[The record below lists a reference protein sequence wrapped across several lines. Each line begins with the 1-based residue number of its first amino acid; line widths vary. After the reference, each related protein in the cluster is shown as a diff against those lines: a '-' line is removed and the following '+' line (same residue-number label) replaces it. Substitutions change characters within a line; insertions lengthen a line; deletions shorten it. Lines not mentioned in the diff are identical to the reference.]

1 MAQSRVACALYP
13 GRTAPR
19 MEAIERVNR
28 QMLLAALVLA
38 VLAALAARAYLQ
50 GITRKALVPQ
60 TVPVVVAATDI
71 PAHTTITPAML
82 VLGAYAPGNRP
93 AQGLTSLKDAVGGVT
108 TVAIYRGQPVVSPD
122 LSRQATPD
130 SLSYA
135 VTPGMRAYTISVS
148 STSGVADLIHPD
160 DRVDILAVFTGGGAV
175 PAGTNTVDTLEQ
187 NVRVLAVGQH
197 IAGTS
202 GQVPA
207 TYTDITLEIT
217 PAQAAQLAFALS
229 RGTLQLTLR
238 SVTDAAQASVPPE
251 TGAEIP
257 GAHP

>member
-1 MAQSRVACALYP
+1 
-13 GRTAPR
+13 

-82 VLGAYAPGNRP
+82 VVAAYAPGNRP

-122 LSRQATPD
+122 LSRQATPA

-160 DRVDILAVFTGGGAV
+160 DRVDILAVFSGGGGAA
-175 PAGTNTVDTLEQ
+175 PAATNTVDTLEQ
-187 NVRVLAVGQH
+187 NVHVLAVGQH

-202 GQVPA
+202 GQVP
-207 TYTDITLEIT
+207 TSYTDVTLEIT

-238 SVTDAAQASVPPE
+238 SATDSAQAAVPPE